1 MVSLRRVRVS
11 KAEDLRSAG
20 GLAGS
25 EVTEQKKPTEEV
37 FHACDV
43 FLNLRVVLRRL
54 VPMVHAEK
62 LGMKLTLR
70 DHSVEDPPF
79 SRRQDFL
86 VPRVAKKV
94 SLVTDVGRVISKI
107 SGVEEGHDRGA
118 VFVGV
123 EKQEVF
129 ELRLKKLDLHSD
141 KLAKIVHA

>member
-1 MVSLRRVRVS
+1 VS
-11 KAEDLRSAG
+11 KTENLRSAG

-25 EVTEQKKPTEEV
+25 EMTEQKKPTEEV
-37 FHACDV
+37 FHAYNV
-43 FLNLRVVLRRL
+43 SLNSRVVLRRL
-54 VPMVHAEK
+54 VPMIHAEK

-70 DHSVEDPPF
+70 DHLIKDSSLF
-79 SRRQDFL
+79 RRQDFL

-94 SLVTDVGRVISKI
+94 SLVTGVGRVISKI
-107 SGVEEGHDRGA
+107 SGVEKGHDRSA

-123 EKQEVF
+123 KEQEVF